1 MEGLQ
6 KKYGLFTAICTVVG
20 IVIGSG
26 IFFKA
31 PSVLANAGNGINSI
45 LAWIISGLIMII
57 IATAF
62 SVLGGFILGF

>member
-31 PSVLANAGNGINSI
+31 PSVLASAGDGLTSI
-45 LAWIISGLIMII
+45 LAWVISGLIMVV

-62 SVLGGFILGF
+62 GVLATKYE